1 MENMLLAQQK
11 QDEYINQLASKVDVL
26 ATHNKMLEAQT
37 TQQATSLSIT
47 LGKLPSKN
55 ELSPWGAM

>member
-1 MENMLLAQQK
+1 MSTLSNWP
-11 QDEYINQLASKVDVL
+11 IRVDAL
-26 ATHNKMLEAQT
+26 TTHNKMLEAQT